1 MTDKEIVQGL
11 LRRISDDATLHDIAR
26 AAQFVA
32 AVRKGLSELDAGC
45 SIPLEDV
52 ECDLPSWI
60 IK

>member
-52 ECDLPSWI
+52 E
-60 IK
+60 